1 MSQLAARDMPTKI
14 ARYAHYDGPIL
25 SIDTSDNF
33 LERMEVRNGSHGLH
47 LDLQTFEI
55 WRFPTFRPDDNNVTA
70 SNPYSVWVGR
80 SSEKRLKSR

>member
-1 MSQLAARDMPTKI
+1 MSQLAARDLPTKI
-14 ARYAHYDGPIL
+14 ARHAHYDGPTL

-55 WRFPTFRPDDNNVTA
+55 WRFSAFWPDTRQRDA
-70 SNPYSVWVGR
+70 
-80 SSEKRLKSR
+80 LKIYYGEWADLRKSD